1 MHLLHKAHGEF
12 CHLLQLNISPIKP
25 SNIQT
30 MRTPFR
36 LLVAVAALG
45 LAFGLTLTACART
58 QHNLKNT
65 NTMNDTATLYFAGGC
80 FWGTEHFFKQI
91 NGVLDTRVGYANGH
105 VENPTYEQV
114 CGHQTGF
121 AETVEVKYDPQR
133 LPLTLLV
140 QLFFRT
146 IDPTSVNRQGGDVGP
161 QYRTGIYYTDPA
173 LRPLLVAEKAKLAAA
188 IGRPVAVEVE
198 PLHNFYAAE
207 DYHQDYL
214 DVHPGG
220 YCHVPSALF
229 EEARRANADAPSKNT
244 YRKPTDEEL
253 RRRLTDV
260 QYAVTQKAATEA
272 PHQNA
277 YDKEFR
283 PGIYVDITTGE
294 PLFLSTD
301 KFESGCGWPAFSKPI
316 DPHLLDNLTD
326 NSHGMHRTEV
336 RSKLGGAHLGHV
348 FNDGPKATGGLRY
361 CINSAPLRPQSGH
374 GTRRVRRAPPATR
387 NTEGGTALNPIC
399 RSTAFVPHLLRPLLV
414 YPTRGGLRFGGARIG
429 SISLPIRGGA
439 LPIHIVTFP
448 IRVEPFPIHVGA
460 RSFVS
465 HPCGPQNENSRFL
478 IESGELSVHRPQLLS
493 QG

>member
-12 CHLLQLNISPIKP
+12 CHLLRLNISSIKP

-36 LLVAVAALG
+36 LLVAIATLG

-229 EEARRANADAPSKNT
+229 EEARRANADALSKNT
-244 YRKPTDEEL
+244 Y
-253 RRRLTDV
+253 
-260 QYAVTQKAATEA
+260 
-272 PHQNA
+272 
-277 YDKEFR
+277 
-283 PGIYVDITTGE
+283 
-294 PLFLSTD
+294 
-301 KFESGCGWPAFSKPI
+301 
-316 DPHLLDNLTD
+316 
-326 NSHGMHRTEV
+326 
-336 RSKLGGAHLGHV
+336 
-348 FNDGPKATGGLRY
+348 
-361 CINSAPLRPQSGH
+361 
-374 GTRRVRRAPPATR
+374 
-387 NTEGGTALNPIC
+387 
-399 RSTAFVPHLLRPLLV
+399 
-414 YPTRGGLRFGGARIG
+414 
-429 SISLPIRGGA
+429 
-439 LPIHIVTFP
+439 
-448 IRVEPFPIHVGA
+448 
-460 RSFVS
+460 
-465 HPCGPQNENSRFL
+465 
-478 IESGELSVHRPQLLS
+478 
-493 QG
+493 

>member
-12 CHLLQLNISPIKP
+12 CHLLRLNISSIKP

-30 MRTPFR
+30 MRTPFQ

-188 IGRPVAVEVE
+188 IGRPVAVEIE

-229 EEARRANADAPSKNT
+229 EEARRANADALQKNT

-361 CINSAPLRPQSGH
+361 CINSASLR
-374 GTRRVRRAPPATR
+374 
-387 NTEGGTALNPIC
+387 
-399 RSTAFVPHLLRPLLV
+399 FVPKADMEREGYGALLPLLET
-414 YPTRGGLRFGGARIG
+414 PKAGQ
-429 SISLPIRGGA
+429 
-439 LPIHIVTFP
+439 H
-448 IRVEPFPIHVGA
+448 
-460 RSFVS
+460 
-465 HPCGPQNENSRFL
+465 
-478 IESGELSVHRPQLLS
+478 
-493 QG
+493 

>member
-1 MHLLHKAHGEF
+1 
-12 CHLLQLNISPIKP
+12 
-25 SNIQT
+25 

-188 IGRPVAVEVE
+188 IGRPVAVEIE

-214 DVHPGG
+214 DVHPGD

-229 EEARRANADAPSKNT
+229 EEARRANADADALKKTPTENPRTKSCGDDSPTCNT
-244 YRKPTDEEL
+244 P
-253 RRRLTDV
+253 
-260 QYAVTQKAATEA
+260 
-272 PHQNA
+272 
-277 YDKEFR
+277 
-283 PGIYVDITTGE
+283 
-294 PLFLSTD
+294 
-301 KFESGCGWPAFSKPI
+301 
-316 DPHLLDNLTD
+316 
-326 NSHGMHRTEV
+326 
-336 RSKLGGAHLGHV
+336 
-348 FNDGPKATGGLRY
+348 
-361 CINSAPLRPQSGH
+361 
-374 GTRRVRRAPPATR
+374 
-387 NTEGGTALNPIC
+387 
-399 RSTAFVPHLLRPLLV
+399 
-414 YPTRGGLRFGGARIG
+414 
-429 SISLPIRGGA
+429 
-439 LPIHIVTFP
+439 
-448 IRVEPFPIHVGA
+448 
-460 RSFVS
+460 
-465 HPCGPQNENSRFL
+465 
-478 IESGELSVHRPQLLS
+478 
-493 QG
+493 

>member
-1 MHLLHKAHGEF
+1 
-12 CHLLQLNISPIKP
+12 
-25 SNIQT
+25 

-229 EEARRANADAPSKNT
+229 EEARKANADTPQKRT
-244 YRKPTDEEL
+244 YKKATDAEL
-253 RRRLTDV
+253 RSRLNDL

-272 PHQNA
+272 PHKNA

-301 KFESGCGWPAFSKPI
+301 KFESGCGWPSFTKPI
-316 DPHLLDNLTD
+316 AAEVAEYQRD
-326 NSHGMHRTEV
+326 NSFNMTRIEV
-336 RSKLGGAHLGHV
+336 LSRSGHAHLGHV
-348 FNDGPKATGGLRY
+348 FDDGPRDKGGLRY
-361 CINSAPLRPQSGH
+361 CINSASIKFIPLDEMEKQGYGDLIP
-374 GTRRVRRAPPATR
+374 
-387 NTEGGTALNPIC
+387 
-399 RSTAFVPHLLRPLLV
+399 FVK
-414 YPTRGGLRFGGARIG
+414 
-429 SISLPIRGGA
+429 
-439 LPIHIVTFP
+439 
-448 IRVEPFPIHVGA
+448 
-460 RSFVS
+460 
-465 HPCGPQNENSRFL
+465 
-478 IESGELSVHRPQLLS
+478 
-493 QG
+493 

>member
-1 MHLLHKAHGEF
+1 MHLFHKAHGEF
-12 CHLLQLNISPIKP
+12 CHLLRLNISSIKP
-25 SNIQT
+25 SNLPNNAYSLP
-30 MRTPFR
+30 TPSCHR
-36 LLVAVAALG
+36 YTGAG
-45 LAFGLTLTACART
+45 LRLTLTACART
-58 QHNLKNT
+58 QQHLKTT

-229 EEARRANADAPSKNT
+229 EEARRANADALKKNT

-260 QYAVTQKAATEA
+260 QYAVTAKGGHRSPTSKCLRQ
-272 PHQNA
+272 
-277 YDKEFR
+277 
-283 PGIYVDITTGE
+283 GI
-294 PLFLSTD
+294 
-301 KFESGCGWPAFSKPI
+301 PAG
-316 DPHLLDNLTD
+316 HL
-326 NSHGMHRTEV
+326 
-336 RSKLGGAHLGHV
+336 
-348 FNDGPKATGGLRY
+348 
-361 CINSAPLRPQSGH
+361 C
-374 GTRRVRRAPPATR
+374 
-387 NTEGGTALNPIC
+387 
-399 RSTAFVPHLLRPLLV
+399 
-414 YPTRGGLRFGGARIG
+414 
-429 SISLPIRGGA
+429 
-439 LPIHIVTFP
+439 
-448 IRVEPFPIHVGA
+448 
-460 RSFVS
+460 
-465 HPCGPQNENSRFL
+465 
-478 IESGELSVHRPQLLS
+478 
-493 QG
+493 

>member
-1 MHLLHKAHGEF
+1 
-12 CHLLQLNISPIKP
+12 
-25 SNIQT
+25 
-30 MRTPFR
+30 
-36 LLVAVAALG
+36 
-45 LAFGLTLTACART
+45 
-58 QHNLKNT
+58 
-65 NTMNDTATLYFAGGC
+65 MNDTATLYFAGGC

-229 EEARRANADAPSKNT
+229 EEARRANADAHSKNT

-301 KFESGCGWPAFSKPI
+301 KFES
-316 DPHLLDNLTD
+316 
-326 NSHGMHRTEV
+326 
-336 RSKLGGAHLGHV
+336 
-348 FNDGPKATGGLRY
+348 
-361 CINSAPLRPQSGH
+361 
-374 GTRRVRRAPPATR
+374 
-387 NTEGGTALNPIC
+387 
-399 RSTAFVPHLLRPLLV
+399 
-414 YPTRGGLRFGGARIG
+414 
-429 SISLPIRGGA
+429 
-439 LPIHIVTFP
+439 
-448 IRVEPFPIHVGA
+448 
-460 RSFVS
+460 
-465 HPCGPQNENSRFL
+465 
-478 IESGELSVHRPQLLS
+478 
-493 QG
+493 